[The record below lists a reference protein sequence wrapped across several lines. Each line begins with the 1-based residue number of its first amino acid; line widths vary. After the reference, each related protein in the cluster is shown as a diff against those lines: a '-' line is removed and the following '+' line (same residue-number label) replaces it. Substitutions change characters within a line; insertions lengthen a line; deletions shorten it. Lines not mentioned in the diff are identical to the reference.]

1 MSATGTVV
9 VGVDGTTAGLA
20 ATRWAA
26 EAAQREGQAFRL
38 VHVVPSGT
46 PLRWEPPLVPA
57 DTMRTVGWRSLG
69 HARTAVY
76 EVVGESVP
84 VTSQLYVG
92 GRVQG
97 LVAHARD
104 AACVVLGSRTRTQV
118 AMPTGSVV
126 AGVAARTRCPVVVV
140 PELVPDRAEDAPVVV
155 GVDDPAGSEELLK
168 AAAHVALAQ
177 RRRLV
182 VLHAWSLPAPYADVV
197 SSDDEAS
204 WRKAAAARLQEAIAA
219 VDLVVGAAGVTVDV
233 RHARA
238 AEALISVSHTAQE
251 VLIGRRCVDEPFGYP
266 VGAVARAVVAHA
278 ACPVRVVPLPARTTS
293 PSTAE
298 VTDRRAAPTS

>member
-1 MSATGTVV
+1 MSGTGIVV
-9 VGVDGTTAGLA
+9 VGVDGTAAGLA

-26 EAAQREGQAFRL
+26 EAAQREGHALRL
-38 VHVVPSGT
+38 VHVVPAGT
-46 PLRWEPPLVPA
+46 TLQWEPPLVPTA
-57 DTMRTVGWRSLG
+57 TMRTVGWRSLG

-104 AACVVLGSRTRTQV
+104 ASLVVLGSRTRTQV

-155 GVDDPAGSEELLK
+155 GVDDPAGSEELLR
-168 AAAHVALAQ
+168 AAAGVASEQ

-182 VLHAWSLPAPYADVV
+182 VLHAWSLPTPYADVL
-197 SSDDEAS
+197 SSDDEAA
-204 WRKAAAARLQEAIAA
+204 WRTSAAARLQDAVAA
-219 VDLVVGAAGVTVDV
+219 VDLVVGRAGITVDV

-251 VLIGRRCVDEPFGYP
+251 ILIGRRCVVEPFGYP
-266 VGAVARAVVAHA
+266 VSAVARAVVAHA
-278 ACPVRVVPLPARTTS
+278 ACPVRVVPLPARPTPATS
-293 PSTAE
+293 P
-298 VTDRRAAPTS
+298 AAVDEQVASPS